1 VDSGDT
7 GPFGRMEASGS
18 ARLALTGEHC
28 PRTVG
33 ETFSNVSKR
42 VMVSCWA

>member
-1 VDSGDT
+1 MDRGGT
-7 GPFGRMEASGS
+7 GPFGRTEASGY
-18 ARLALTGEHC
+18 ARLQLTGEHC

-33 ETFSNVSKR
+33 ETFSNASKR